1 MRVSHSTYLHG
12 VGFTA
17 GSLSVGKYSSI
28 VTTEYIYNIINR
40 HDSIKIESFEWRNS
54 VHVVTLLYV
63 GCSCRRE
70 KFCSHKK
77 STANEQGKAETSLKP
92 EICVTE
98 GNTKPWGR
106 WALKF

>member
-40 HDSIKIESFEWRNS
+40 HDSIKIESFEWRNN

-63 GCSCRRE
+63 GCSWRRE
-70 KFCSHKK
+70 HLFTQKVC
-77 STANEQGKAETSLKP
+77 G
-92 EICVTE
+92 
-98 GNTKPWGR
+98 
-106 WALKF
+106 